1 MTTINAIQGKSLY
14 TELEVGGSVTRFLV
28 DSGAEISILPEG
40 HALLSKNCV
49 LKGARMRPV
58 LVDGSELPVK
68 GVVLGYIRI
77 NDTPINVEFYVVQA
91 NIFLLF

>member
-14 TELEVGGSVTRFLV
+14 TELEVGGTVTRFLV

-49 LKGARMRPV
+49 LKGASMHPV

-68 GVVLGYIRI
+68 GVVLGSVVLMIHLLML
-77 NDTPINVEFYVVQA
+77 NFMLFKPIFH
-91 NIFLLF
+91 LF